1 VASGRSSEAA
11 KPRLILVDDHRL
23 VVEALSA
30 SLATAFEIAGVA
42 YAGREL
48 LALLAHTSADC
59 LLLDIQL
66 PDRSGLDLIP
76 EVLALQPDLKILIVT
91 MFLDRALAEAALAAG
106 AHGFMPKDA
115 GLAELTKAITAVL
128 AGKRHVSARVRN
140 LDRRTNLAAAHPGL
154 HRLTPRQQAVFRLLG
169 EGQSAADIA
178 RQLDVSPSTI
188 TFHKQNIQTILGFDD
203 SAALFRFAVLLRNSL
218 KGATAEHP

>member
-1 VASGRSSEAA
+1 MGSKRSAAAA

-42 YAGREL
+42 YAGHEL

-59 LLLDIQL
+59 LLLDLQL

-106 AHGFMPKDA
+106 AHGFVPKDA
-115 GLAELTKAITAVL
+115 GIAELTRAIRAVL
-128 AGKRHVSARVRN
+128 AGKRHVSERVLN
-140 LDRRTNLAAAHPGL
+140 LHRRTNLAAAHPGL
-154 HRLTPRQQAVFRLLG
+154 HRLTPRQQTVFRLLG
-169 EGQSAADIA
+169 EGKTKADIA
-178 RQLDVSPSTI
+178 RLLHVGPSTI
-188 TFHKQNIQTILGFDD
+188 TFHKQNIVATLGFD
-203 SAALFRFAVLLRNSL
+203 SGVSLTRFAILLSNSL
-218 KGATAEHP
+218 KGATAR

>member
-1 VASGRSSEAA
+1 MGSIRSATAA
-11 KPRLILVDDHRL
+11 KPRLILVDDHHL
-23 VVEALSA
+23 VVDALSA
-30 SLATAFEIAGVA
+30 SLATTFEIAGVA
-42 YAGREL
+42 HAGHEL
-48 LALLAHTSADC
+48 LALLARTPADC
-59 LLLDIQL
+59 LLLDLQL

-115 GLAELTKAITAVL
+115 GLAELTKAINAVL

-154 HRLTPRQQAVFRLLG
+154 HRLTPRQQTVFHLLG
-169 EGQSAADIA
+169 EGKSEADIA

-188 TFHKQNIQTILGFDD
+188 TFHKQNIQATLGFEN
-203 SAALFRFAVLLRNSL
+203 SAALLRFAVLLRNSL
-218 KGATAEHP
+218 KGATAR